1 MTTTLQIIATL
12 VAKPSKATELRSL
25 LKPAVAQFRAEPGCE
40 GYILLEDR
48 KQEGRFLTY
57 ETWTDEAALKAHMH
71 SPTMKALG
79 PKMKELL
86 DGEIKQDFLSILVS
100 A

>member
-1 MTTTLQIIATL
+1 
-12 VAKPSKATELRSL
+12 
-25 LKPAVAQFRAEPGCE
+25 
-40 GYILLEDR
+40 
-48 KQEGRFLTY
+48 
-57 ETWTDEAALKAHMH
+57 MH

-86 DGEIKQDFLSILVS
+86 DGEIKQEFLSILVS